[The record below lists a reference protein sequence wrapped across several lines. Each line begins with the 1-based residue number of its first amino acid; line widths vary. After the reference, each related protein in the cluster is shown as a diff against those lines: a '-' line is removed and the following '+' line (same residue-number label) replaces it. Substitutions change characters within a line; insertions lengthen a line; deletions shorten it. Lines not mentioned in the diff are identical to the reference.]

1 MVKGLFRGSV
11 ARNFKSASRY
21 ALVWFQIIRSITWIV
36 LHSVLLQ
43 LLITTII
50 IINPEIVIPA
60 VSFLVPCQSNKSR
73 KAWQTKSWFKVIWSS
88 ALLTVLRA
96 ETVFIDELLLRDS
109 WNIFVVYFPL
119 ESIFWGKSRQ
129 PQLLHDA
136 MATGLYETWGQPFRY

>member
-1 MVKGLFRGSV
+1 M
-11 ARNFKSASRY
+11 
-21 ALVWFQIIRSITWIV
+21 

-50 IINPEIVIPA
+50 IINPEIVISA

-73 KAWQTKSWFKVIWSS
+73 KAWQTKSWFKVICNS
-88 ALLTVLRA
+88 AFLTVLRA
-96 ETVFIDELLLRDS
+96 ETVFIDDLLLRDS

-129 PQLLHDA
+129 SQLLHDV
-136 MATGLYETWGQPFRY
+136 MATGLCET